1 MTKQEFLDILSQS
14 LKVSQ
19 EEKKDIIYDYEEHFS
34 IGIEN
39 GKTEQELINEL
50 GDPKTIAKQYTAAQN
65 LQRAKETPSTKNIF
79 IAVLSAVSLG
89 FFNLI
94 FVLGPFLGLIC
105 LILGLFAASCG
116 ITIGGIGMMFGTMLG
131 PIFPNLIGIY
141 TEIPYSA
148 LLLFG
153 IGMTALGIL
162 CFIGSYYAAKYFYN
176 ITIKYLKWNLN
187 IIKK

>member
-14 LKVSQ
+14 LKVS
-19 EEKKDIIYDYEEHFS
+19 EAEKKDIIYDYEEHFS

-105 LILGLFAASCG
+105 LILGLFVASCG
-116 ITIGGIGMMFGTMLG
+116 ITISGIGMMFGTMLG
-131 PIFPNLIGIY
+131 PIFPNLIGIAA
-141 TEIPYSA
+141 EIPYSA